1 MARRRTLLRAMGS
14 FMLSLLL
21 AADEEAIVNANG
33 ECDERLKVRR
43 IVMLGE
49 HILDVVLEPLVERGL
64 ELVIR
69 IPTKSRD
76 NLPELAG
83 VVCCRGGLPEFHKS
97 VDVSPFLIGVEE
109 GVLKELLDCIPSE
122 DHGSIQCSL

>member
-1 MARRRTLLRAMGS
+1 
-14 FMLSLLL
+14 MLS
-21 AADEEAIVNANG
+21 
-33 ECDERLKVRR
+33 
-43 IVMLGE
+43 E

-76 NLPELAG
+76 NLSELAG
-83 VVCCRGGLPEFHKS
+83 VVCCRGGLPEFHKPI
-97 VDVSPFLIGVEE
+97 DVSPFLIGVEE
-109 GVLKELLDCIPSE
+109 GVLKELLDRIPSE